1 VTPPPGRIPASDA
14 ALGPVPAS
22 KPDSGPADAPASGDL
37 RLDLLWAEPPE
48 PPREGE
54 PVASD
59 ELLKGLNDQQRAAM
73 LHGDGPLLI
82 VAGAGSGKTAVL
94 TRRVAHLVRDREVP
108 PFGILAI
115 TFTNKAAAEMRERTA
130 TLIGNVAR
138 KMSIGTFHSMFGR
151 VLRKEAPRLGYTSSF
166 TIYDTSDTERLIS
179 YVMKDQNI
187 DPKQVKPSA
196 IHHAISRAK
205 DELISPAAFADRAAT
220 WIERQVAGVYAEY
233 QRRLE
238 QASAMDFDDL
248 INVSVRIFREFPD
261 VLAAYRERWQ
271 HLMVDEFQDT
281 NSAQFELVRLLAQP
295 RGNVC
300 VVGDMDQ
307 SIYAFRGA
315 NYLNLARFESA
326 FPEARVITLEQN
338 YRSTQN
344 ILSAANRLIEQNRAR
359 RPKNLW
365 TDAGAGELITRCS
378 AENEHDEAAFI
389 ASEIERL
396 RNEGDTRLADV
407 AVFYRTNA
415 QSRVLEEVFTRF
427 GLPYRIVGGLRFY
440 ERREVKDVLAY
451 LKVVVN
457 PADTVSLKRIVN
469 TPRRGIGD
477 RAIAVL
483 DAHAALT
490 GTTLFEAI
498 SNARD
503 APGLSR
509 RALGG
514 LDEFIH
520 LIRELKGF
528 IEEGAGLQRM
538 VEVTAERSGY
548 MAELQAERTIEALG
562 RVENV
567 EELAGV
573 AGEFA
578 ERFPEGTLEE
588 FLAQIALVSEQDEY
602 DPEESSATFMTLHN
616 AKGLEFPVVF
626 IVGLEEG
633 VFPHN
638 RSLTN
643 PEELEEERR
652 LAYVGITR
660 ARERLYLTHAV
671 CRSLWGGTNY
681 NPPSRFLKEI
691 PADLVRVVGETR
703 LSARGRSA
711 GFAPRLGAPAAPH
724 PPDLRRAQVAWRVGQ
739 DVVHDRWG
747 AGVIT
752 ALEGTG
758 EKAQATVWF
767 ADQGEK
773 RLLLAY
779 APLRPG
785 T

>member
-1 VTPPPGRIPASDA
+1 VIPPAGSI
-14 ALGPVPAS
+14 PVPDA
-22 KPDSGPADAPASGDL
+22 GPTAGGEPGGEGADL

-59 ELLKGLNDQQRAAM
+59 DLLKALNDQQRAAM

-94 TRRVAHLVRDREVP
+94 TRRVAHLVRDREVH
-108 PFGILAI
+108 PFAILAI
-115 TFTNKAAAEMRERTA
+115 TFTNKAAGEMRERTA
-130 TLIGNVAR
+130 SLIGPVAR

-166 TIYDTSDTERLIS
+166 TIYDSSDTERLIG
-179 YVMKDQNI
+179 YVMRDRDI
-187 DPKQVKPSA
+187 DPRQVKPSA

-205 DELISPAAFADRAAT
+205 DELLSPEAFAERAAT
-220 WIERQVAGVYAEY
+220 WIERQVAGVYTEY

-248 INVSVRIFREFPD
+248 INVTVRIFREFPE
-261 VLAAYRERWQ
+261 VLTSYRERWQ
-271 HLMVDEFQDT
+271 HLLVDEFQDT
-281 NSAQFELVRLLAQP
+281 NAAQFELVRLLAQP

-315 NYLNLARFESA
+315 DYMNLARFESA

-365 TDAGAGELITRCS
+365 TEAGAGELITRCS
-378 AENEHDEAAFI
+378 AANEHDEAAFV
-389 ASEIERL
+389 ATEIERL

-451 LKVVVN
+451 LKVIVN

-477 RAIAVL
+477 RAIAAL

-498 SNARD
+498 EHARD
-503 APGLSR
+503 VPNLSR

-514 LDEFIH
+514 LDEFVH
-520 LIRELKGF
+520 LVRELRAF
-528 IEEGAGLQRM
+528 ADEGAGLQRL

-578 ERFPEGTLEE
+578 DRSPDGTLDD

-602 DPEESSATFMTLHN
+602 DPEEASATFMTLHN

-626 IVGLEEG
+626 MVGLEEG

-703 LSARGRSA
+703 LSERGRS
-711 GFAPRLGAPAAPH
+711 GSFASAGAPHA
-724 PPDLRRAQVAWRVGQ
+724 PDLRRAQAAWRVGQ
-739 DVVHDRWG
+739 DVVHERWG
-747 AGVIT
+747 PGVIT
-752 ALEGTG
+752 SLEGQA

-767 ADQGEK
+767 AEVGEK